1 MCGWWCSTTTTKP
14 YDRHSYERRGL
25 WSWYYNSEIDY
36 GAGELMR
43 RLFITVLFTL
53 LCQTTAFGIAVVQ
66 HKNNQGVGTAV
77 TVTPT
82 SAVTAGNF
90 VAVLIYEDASN
101 TSTLST
107 TDSNS
112 QTWLTAQ
119 TVVSGNSVTGL
130 FYKENSAAI
139 TTATC
144 NSTTSATVACYIY
157 EFSAVSTS
165 SSLDGVVTSSGSSS
179 SASLASGSLTTTQ
192 TVSVLIYGCGQGTT
206 QSGAWTGGSGYTIDT
221 APNPNSRD
229 NIQYKIVGAV
239 QTGVTTTMTWATG
252 ATDRGCIF
260 AAFASTP
267 VGATRKK
274 PPVVL

>member
-1 MCGWWCSTTTTKP
+1 
-14 YDRHSYERRGL
+14 
-25 WSWYYNSEIDY
+25 
-36 GAGELMR
+36 MR
-43 RLFITVLFTL
+43 RLLITALFTL
-53 LCQTTAFGIAVVQ
+53 LCQTSTFGIAVVQ
-66 HKNNQGVGTAV
+66 HKNNQGVGTAI

-112 QTWLTAQ
+112 QTWLTAG
-119 TVVSGNSVTGL
+119 TVTSGNSVTGL

-165 SSLDGVVTSSGSSS
+165 SSLDGVVTSSGAST
-179 SASLASGSLTTTQ
+179 ATSLASGSLTTTQ
-192 TVSVLIYGCGQGTT
+192 TVSVLIYGCGQGVT
-206 QSGAWTGGSGYTIDT
+206 QSGAWIAGSGYTIDT
-221 APNPNSRD
+221 SPSPNSRD
-229 NIQYKIVGAV
+229 NMQYKIVAAV
-239 QTGVTTTMTWATG
+239 QTGVTTTMTWATT
-252 ATDRGCIF
+252 ATDRGCVF

-267 VGATRKK
+267 VGVRKK

>member
-1 MCGWWCSTTTTKP
+1 
-14 YDRHSYERRGL
+14 
-25 WSWYYNSEIDY
+25 
-36 GAGELMR
+36 MR
-43 RLFITVLFTL
+43 RFL
-53 LCQTTAFGIAVVQ
+53 LILALILSIPSWASGIAVVQ

-82 SAVTAGNF
+82 STVTAGNF

-101 TSTLST
+101 ASTLST

-112 QTWLTAQ
+112 QTWSTAS
-119 TVVSGNSVTGL
+119 TVTSGNSVTGL

-144 NSTTSATVACYIY
+144 NSTTSATLACYIY

-165 SSLDGVVTSSGSSS
+165 SSLDGVVTSSN
-179 SASLASGSLTTTQ
+179 AATATSLTSGTLTTTQ
-192 TVSVLIYGCGQGTT
+192 TTTVLIYGCGQATT
-206 QSGAWTGGSGYTIDT
+206 QTGAWTGGGGYVIDN

-229 NIQYKIVGAV
+229 NMQYKIVGSV
-239 QTGVTTTMTWATG
+239 QTNVTTTMTWATT
-252 ATDRGCIF
+252 AIDRGCVF
-260 AAFASTP
+260 AAFASTS
-267 VGATRKK
+267 VGVSRKK